1 VPPRMCVFFAGGEII
16 TETNENRIKN
26 SKPQR
31 KSVKLKDYDY
41 STPGMYYFTLCSYEK
56 EHLFGWIANSKMY
69 LNQAGCML
77 EKWLHKIEEKFTGIQ
92 SIHPQIMPNH
102 IHGIIQISDKTK
114 EIENGLSGS
123 PCAGSPTFFDVIGWF
138 KTMTTNDYIKGV
150 KTEGWQRFQK
160 QLWQRSVYEH
170 IIRDEKE
177 YEHAV
182 LYINR
187 NPERWSEDKY
197 NPSRGRGPSG

>member
-1 VPPRMCVFFAGGEII
+1 MPPRMCVFFAGGEII

-123 PCAGSPTFFDVIGWF
+123 PFTGSPTFFDVIGWF

-150 KTEGWQRFQK
+150 KTEGWQRFHK

-170 IIRDEKE
+170 IIRDEEE

-197 NPSRGRGPSG
+197 NHSRRGGPSG